1 MFIKTTIAALSM
13 IAVAGVANAAE
24 FVSNGHTTEVR
35 HGDLKLNT
43 ASGQKEL
50 DRRINAAA
58 GRVCQVG
65 TLSDRQTCRKLAVAN
80 VQAPV
85 AAAIAR
91 ADTGERYAEVGAD
104 GKTRAVVGN

>member
-13 IAVAGVANAAE
+13 IAVAGAANAAE
-24 FVSNGHTTEVR
+24 FVSNGQTSEVR

-50 DRRINAAA
+50 DRRIRAAA
-58 GRVCQVG
+58 SRVCAVG
-65 TLSDRQTCRKLAVAN
+65 TLEDRMTCRKLAVAN

-91 ADTGERYAEVGAD
+91 AETGERYAEAGTDA
-104 GKTRAVVGN
+104 KTRAVVGN

>member
-1 MFIKTTIAALSM
+1 MFIKTAIAAASL

-24 FVSNGHTTEVR
+24 FVSNGQTTEVR
-35 HGDLKLNT
+35 HGDLRLNT

-50 DRRINAAA
+50 DRRVKAAA
-58 GRVCQVG
+58 GRVCQIG
-65 TLSDRQTCRKLAVAN
+65 TLEERMHCRKLAVAN

-91 ADTGERYAEVGAD
+91 AETGERYAEAGAD